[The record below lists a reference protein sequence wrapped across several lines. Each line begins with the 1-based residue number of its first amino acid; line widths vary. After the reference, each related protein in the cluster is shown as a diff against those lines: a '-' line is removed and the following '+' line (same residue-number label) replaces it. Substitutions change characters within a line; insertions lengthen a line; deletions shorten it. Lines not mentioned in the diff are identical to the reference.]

1 MHNQKH
7 TAVGTTVVWQDGSAS
22 VRRIL
27 QPIAILFMSSFRL
40 RSILF
45 TLVIVTSAVLFGG
58 SRVIAADG
66 ASGKPTI
73 FVLGDSTARNNGNGR
88 SGQPIVGWG
97 TPLADY
103 FDSAKISVANV
114 AHAGTSSRTY
124 YNNTNDWPSVL
135 PRIKAGDF
143 MLIVFGINDGG
154 PPRAVRDRGSI
165 PGIGDE
171 TVDLKRDDGTVET
184 AHTYGW
190 YMSTMA
196 NAARDKGAHVY
207 FLTVTARN
215 IWTNPKATFRDATPT
230 DPLPADYDPKQ
241 DKIER
246 GTSRGQYTQWTKEL
260 GQKLHLPVLDLTDLC
275 ADKYEQMGRE
285 KVNALY
291 SDHNH
296 TYLPGADIVAAS
308 VVSGLKA
315 FKDSPFIPL
324 LSEKGN
330 ALATADAKYV
340 SDNPA
345 P

>member
-1 MHNQKH
+1 M
-7 TAVGTTVVWQDGSAS
+7 
-22 VRRIL
+22 
-27 QPIAILFMSSFRL
+27 
-40 RSILF
+40 RSILKPF
-45 TLVIVTSAVLFGG
+45 VNFIISSSRLHSFLFSFLTSVALFGCG
-58 SRVIAADG
+58 QIIAADDTT
-66 ASGKPTI
+66 GKSTI
-73 FVLGDSTARNNGNGR
+73 FVLGDSTARNNGPGR
-88 SGQPIVGWG
+88 NGQPIVGWG

-103 FDSAKISVANV
+103 FDSAKVAVANV
-114 AHAGTSSRTY
+114 AHAGQSSRTY
-124 YNNTNDWPSVL
+124 YNNAGDWPAVL

-143 MLIVFGINDGG
+143 VLLVFGINDGG

-207 FLTVTARN
+207 LLTVTARN
-215 IWTNPKATFRDATPT
+215 IWTNPKAKFRDATPT
-230 DPLPADYDPKQ
+230 DPLPADYNPK
-241 DKIER
+241 DDHIER
-246 GTSRGQYTQWTKEL
+246 GTANGQYTQWTKQL

-275 ADKYEQMGRE
+275 ADKYEQLGRE

-308 VVSGLKA
+308 IVSGLKA

-324 LSEKGN
+324 LSEKGK
-330 ALATADAKYV
+330 AIAPAETKYV
-340 SDNPA
+340 SENSA